1 MQTEPI
7 DRAKKIDESK
17 EIIAD
22 VEERIGIQLSDAR
35 WALSEAGRNLQFDT
49 VYVEQIVQ
57 AMTETAGFAI
67 ESGHDDLA
75 STAIQNVT
83 DLETLVSDDE

>member
-1 MQTEPI
+1 
-7 DRAKKIDESK
+7 
-17 EIIAD
+17 

-49 VYVEQIVQ
+49 VYVEQMVQ
-57 AMTETAGFAI
+57 AMTEVAGYAI

-75 STAIQNVT
+75 SGATQKAT
-83 DLETLVSDDE
+83 ELEEIAVDNE